1 MLYKN
6 AELLDGDFHLI
17 HADLRTE
24 GAYIAEIGQDLQ
36 DEQVTDLSGCL
47 LLPGFVDIHIHGCAG
62 ADTCDAVPEAIWKM
76 SSYLPKCGVTS
87 FCPTTMTVSDETIR
101 AALREVRNVMKHPEK
116 EAGAAV
122 LGVNM
127 EGPYINPRRCGS
139 QKKECVQEL
148 NFQQFLSY
156 WEESGKTIKMVDIA
170 PERPNAHA
178 FIEGAKKLCTVSI
191 AHTEADYHSAMSA
204 FQWGITHVTH
214 LFNAMPGLQ
223 QRAPGVVGAVFDSKR
238 VTAELICDGF
248 HVHPAV
254 LRTVFRQLGPE
265 RICIISDSMR
275 AAGQP
280 DGVSELGG
288 QTVYV
293 KNGRACLADGTI
305 AGSTT
310 NLLKEVQNLVS
321 FGIPLP
327 DAVHAASLTPAREV
341 GENHMRGSLAPG
353 KYADMLVLDRR
364 TLERRQTIGMGRI
377 LA

>member
-1 MLYKN
+1 
-6 AELLDGDFHLI
+6 
-17 HADLRTE
+17 DLRTE
-24 GAYIAEIGQDLQ
+24 GAYIAEIGQNLQ

-101 AALREVRNVMKHPEK
+101 AALRGVRNVMKHSEK

-327 DAVHAASLTPAREV
+327 DAVRAASLTPAREV
-341 GENHMRGSLAPG
+341 GENHMRGSLTPG

-364 TLERRQTIGMGRI
+364 TLARRQTIGMGRI